1 MTFKNRIILTL
12 AAMTGLL
19 TAGCAGTSSV
29 TSAADRSEQFS
40 NVLVIAITG
49 DYNVRSQFERVVVSN
64 IRKTGAA
71 ASPWYSVIGGNK
83 PVTKEDVNAAIDEQG
98 FDAVLAIRSLDGNIE
113 MKVKKSRT
121 EIDATPIGGRII
133 NLFRSDYTDY
143 KTPGSIDFA
152 TEALLAVEFYS
163 ANSEDIVFSFDHKTR
178 KQTNLGLLIDQTAET
193 IVRRIDREGLLA
205 N

>member
-64 IRKTGAA
+64 IRKKGAA
-71 ASPWYSVIGGNK
+71 ASTWYSVIGGNK
-83 PVTKEDVNAAIDEQG
+83 PLTKQDVNAAIDEQG
-98 FDAVLAIRSLDGNIE
+98 FDSVLAIRSLDGNIE
-113 MKVKKSRT
+113 MKLKNSRT
-121 EIDATPIGGRII
+121 
-133 NLFRSDYTDY
+133 
-143 KTPGSIDFA
+143 
-152 TEALLAVEFYS
+152 
-163 ANSEDIVFSFDHKTR
+163 
-178 KQTNLGLLIDQTAET
+178 
-193 IVRRIDREGLLA
+193 
-205 N
+205 